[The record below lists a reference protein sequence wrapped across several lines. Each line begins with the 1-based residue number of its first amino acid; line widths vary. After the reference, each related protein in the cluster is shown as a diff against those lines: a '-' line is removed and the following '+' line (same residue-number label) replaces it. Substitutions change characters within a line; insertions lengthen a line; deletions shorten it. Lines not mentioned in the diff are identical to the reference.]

1 MSFGNASDGGIAGHL
16 RDQVDV
22 ERVERSPQAHAC
34 GSHGGLAS
42 GMTGADDNYVE
53 LFSELHESDRP
64 RGSCDVCLYSSN
76 SLGNRMKGQLDSAA
90 LVEELGPWSA

>member
-22 ERVERSPQAHAC
+22 ERVERGLQAHAR
-34 GSHGGLAS
+34 GSHGGLAP

-53 LFSELHESDRP
+53 LFGKLHESDRP
-64 RGSCDVCLYSSN
+64 RGSCDVCLF
-76 SLGNRMKGQLDSAA
+76 
-90 LVEELGPWSA
+90 